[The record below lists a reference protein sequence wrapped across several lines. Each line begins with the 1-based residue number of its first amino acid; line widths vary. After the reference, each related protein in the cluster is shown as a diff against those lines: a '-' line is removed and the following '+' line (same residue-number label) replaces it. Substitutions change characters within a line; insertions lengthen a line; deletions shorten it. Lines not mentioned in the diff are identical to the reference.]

1 MLHSGVDHVVV
12 AKTAAALARLAVEAM
27 LPSTFGATNFPAAT
41 HSEAFCGGAVRF
53 HLGHLNFTAF
63 P

>member
-1 MLHSGVDHVVV
+1 VLHSGVDHVVV

-27 LPSTFGATNFPAAT
+27 LPSTLGATNFPATT

-53 HLGHLNFTAF
+53 HLGHLL
-63 P
+63 